1 MLAKHL
7 IKLQNELETLK
18 NKYGGKVDDK
28 NTMDCAMHIR
38 DDIFQLEDTISW
50 PPQPEDR
57 TPEKVNVPA
66 SLNLLLK
73 TIFDVRKPSE
83 SPRSSRIR
91 LSISQDIIYAATKG
105 RVRTPKSVL
114 LPSLV
119 KTLTN
124 NTEVIN
130 ILNRLGHGISD
141 TVLMETQTENAY
153 QILEQQMT
161 SQCIIPKHS
170 KKEAFTIFVA
180 DNIDRNEETLSG

>member
-1 MLAKHL
+1 
-7 IKLQNELETLK
+7 
-18 NKYGGKVDDK
+18 
-28 NTMDCAMHIR
+28 MDCAMHIR

-50 PPQPEDR
+50 PPQPEDL

-73 TIFDVRKPSE
+73 TIFDGRKPSE

-91 LSISQDIIYAATKG
+91 LSISQDIVYAATKG

-130 ILNRLGHGISD
+130 ILNRLGHGISY
-141 TVLMETQTENAY
+141 TVLMETRTENAY